1 MNYKLSRDGQEF
13 GPYTLNEINHHV
25 WEGTVLKTDYVFN
38 GLEWV
43 TVGQFLK
50 DPNKGISYATTISK
64 IANVSS
70 KSNEFEKENTN
81 YFNER
86 EGCFSGFIFLLG
98 GLTLIIGIISL
109 SIKVIGAAVA
119 IIAFSYFTNQ
129 TKTSQLGMMDGFLG
143 CGGSGG
149 SCGGCGGGGC
159 GGGE

>member
-1 MNYKLSRDGQEF
+1 MPFRSVAKKEAGRRQMSF
-13 GPYTLNEINHHV
+13 
-25 WEGTVLKTDYVFN
+25 
-38 GLEWV
+38 
-43 TVGQFLK
+43 
-50 DPNKGISYATTISK
+50 
-64 IANVSS
+64 
-70 KSNEFEKENTN
+70 KSLNEFEKENTN

-86 EGCFSGFIFLLG
+86 DGCFSGFIFLLG

-119 IIAFSYFTNQ
+119 MIAVSYFINQ
-129 TKTSQLGMMDGFLG
+129 TKNSQLGMMDGFLG